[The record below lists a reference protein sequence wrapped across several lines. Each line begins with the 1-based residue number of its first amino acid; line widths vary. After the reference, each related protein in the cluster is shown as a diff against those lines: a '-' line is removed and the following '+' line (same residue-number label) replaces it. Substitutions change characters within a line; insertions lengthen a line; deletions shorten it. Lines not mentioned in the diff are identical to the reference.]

1 MIKVIVAKADYI
13 ISLIKSHYISE
24 PERFTT
30 IALQI
35 AAHEAK
41 LGHTLVA
48 NEIKNIID
56 KAKDNKHKTK
66 AFSQDLQGLILENV
80 PAVNLADIIASDDIK
95 SKIKRIISEFV
106 QRDKLRKHDLE
117 NRRKILLSG
126 PPGTGKTLTA
136 SIIANELN
144 LPLYTIL
151 MDKMVTKFMG
161 ETSAKLRQVFDLIEQ
176 KQGVYLFDEFDAIGG
191 ERSRDNDVGEMRRV
205 LNSFL
210 QFIERDNSDSL
221 IIAITNNKQ
230 LLDQALFRR
239 FDDVILY
246 HLPNIDEK
254 RDLLKNRLARFS
266 NKIEFD
272 ELLPNINGLSHA
284 EISLAC
290 IDAIKETVLNEKQQM
305 NNHLILKAIKDR
317 NAAYHK

>member
-1 MIKVIVAKADYI
+1 MAKADYI
-13 ISLIKSHYISE
+13 ISLIKSHYNNES
-24 PERFTT
+24 ERFTT
-30 IALQI
+30 TALQI

-41 LGHTLVA
+41 LGHSIVA
-48 NEIKNIID
+48 NEIKMIID
-56 KAKDNKHKTK
+56 KTKETKHKTK
-66 AFSQDLQGLILENV
+66 TFSTDLQGLIQENV
-80 PAVNLADIIASDDIK
+80 PAVNLSDIIASNDIK
-95 SKIKRIISEFV
+95 SKIDRIISEFV

-136 SIIANELN
+136 SILANELG

-151 MDKMVTKFMG
+151 MDKMVTKYMG

-176 KQGVYLFDEFDAIGG
+176 QQGVYLFDEFDAIGG

-221 IIAITNNKQ
+221 IIAITNNKE

-246 HLPNIDEK
+246 SLPSLEEK
-254 RDLLKNRLARFS
+254 EELLKNRLSQFAK
-266 NKIEFD
+266 KINFKD
-272 ELLPNINGLSHA
+272 LLPNINGLSHA

-290 IDAIKETVLNEKQQM
+290 IDAIKETILNDLQTM
-305 NNHLILKAIKDR
+305 NNELILKAIKDR